1 MYCACNYTN
10 AMVLSD
16 EITQASLRPQT
27 VASGTR
33 LDDDQYIYAMKY
45 IVCHSSQLE

>member
-27 VASGTR
+27 VAMIN
-33 LDDDQYIYAMKY
+33 IYAMKY